1 MRDSSPAD
9 EGDTARVLGF
19 QAIEL
24 MEGRNLGNLEEQRVG
39 TIIRSFKNINQ
50 IFGGSNWQS

>member
-9 EGDTARVLGF
+9 EGDTAWVLGF

-24 MEGRNLGNLEEQRVG
+24 MEGWNLGNLEEQRVG
-39 TIIRSFKNINQ
+39 IIIRLFKNINQ
-50 IFGGSNWQS
+50 IF